1 MNFTLSIKQETLRA
15 ALLFAGRTDIR
26 FYLNGLCLTNDAIV
40 ATDGHRLIKIDKCFE
55 DVSGDMPDNMRC
67 IVPRDLVE
75 QALKLSKSKTL
86 QIVFKVSTQ
95 DGKTTVSASVASSS
109 VSSAIVDGSY
119 PDFSRV
125 IPENK
130 SDAIGAGCNLNPDYL
145 VDTVKAL
152 AFLGGSKVYAV
163 PLKQNLAN
171 IVEAANFWGRET
183 ENMYKGNVQENF
195 NSLSFDEKLHYT
207 IERTRQNAAYYRSEN
222 VSIVVMPVRV

>member
-1 MNFTLSIKQETLRA
+1 MNFTLSIKQEALRA
-15 ALLFAGRTDIR
+15 ALLFAAKNDIR
-26 FYLNGLCLTNDAIV
+26 YFLNGICLTNDAIV
-40 ATDGHRLIKIDKCFE
+40 ATDGHRLIKIDNCFE
-55 DVSGDMPDNMRC
+55 DVSGDMPNNMRC

-75 QALKLSKSKTL
+75 QALKLTKLKTL
-86 QIVFKVSTQ
+86 PIVFKVSTQ

-152 AFLGGSKVYAV
+152 NYLGSKVYAA
-163 PLKQNLAN
+163 PLKQNMAN

-183 ENMYKGNVQENF
+183 ANMYKGNAQENF
-195 NSLSFDEKLHYT
+195 NSLSFDEKLHHT
-207 IERTRQNAAYYRSEN
+207 IERTRQNAAYYRSET